1 MTARRFSFDASVLVY
16 AVDRDGGEKHLRAAE
31 LVERAATSDCVLTL
45 QALAEFYYVTTR
57 KRLVRS
63 ADAAAILDDWLTIFP
78 TTAADR
84 DALLLATQQKS
95 SDGRLGFWDAML
107 LGTAHLAGCEVVLSE
122 DMPSGTRF
130 HGVTVLDPF
139 RGAHLP
145 EAVDLLFD
153 R

>member
-1 MTARRFSFDASVLVY
+1 MTARRFSFDANVLVY
-16 AVDRDGGEKHLRAAE
+16 AMDRGGGEKHLRAAE

-45 QALAEFYYVTTR
+45 QALAEFYHVTTR
-57 KRLVRS
+57 KGLVRP
-63 ADAAAILDDWLTIFP
+63 ADAAAAVDDWLAIFP
-78 TTAADR
+78 TAAADR
-84 DALLLATQQKS
+84 DALLLAMQQKS

-122 DMPSGTRF
+122 DMRSGTRF

-139 RGAHLP
+139 GGARLP